1 MIDKE
6 DMLPAVI
13 RLARSIPIE
22 HDDPVKQANYVNGY
36 LIGLLN
42 AMYDQLP
49 EVQQVID
56 HILAT
61 KENDQETGQAND
73 E

>member
-1 MIDKE
+1 MDKQ

-13 RLARSIPIE
+13 RLAKSIPVE
-22 HDDPVKQANYVNGY
+22 HEDPLKQAHYVNGY

-42 AMYDQLP
+42 AMYD
-49 EVQQVID
+49 EIDGVQQVVD

-61 KENDQETGQAND
+61 KDSD
-73 E
+73 D